1 MPADRMILGE
11 NAIYSTDCNETGVNN
26 NVIAVGSS
34 GGGKTMSIIEPR
46 LLETFNSSLVV
57 TVTKRRI
64 VEKYKPIYKERGYNV
79 IDLNFVKPMQSDAA
93 YDPISFISSYNDIKF
108 LAASIVKAN
117 PRKEHSHADPYW
129 DDISESIFEAVTALG
144 LMTENDPKLS
154 NIIQI
159 FHKLKIRES
168 GRLIETTLD
177 DIFEKIESKDPNCYA
192 INCWKTFR
200 MLPAA
205 TAGCAYSSLSTV
217 IDTVFTPELLEMIDT
232 KKCINIEDIANQKTV
247 LFITTSPVSPS
258 LNYFINMFYA
268 QLFKSLFEY
277 AENLPSGKLP
287 IPVSVLCDDFATGSR
302 ILNFPEYISIFRE
315 KGISATL
322 LIQSESQLESLY
334 SQEEAITIINNC
346 DSYIYLGGM
355 DIRTC
360 RNISEK
366 LNTTLDD
373 VLWMPIGKEIVFR
386 RGQKPIITDRYN
398 ILNDKRYQEITKQY
412 EHLLSLRETTERG

>member
-1 MPADRMILGE
+1 MTISSVLSF
-11 NAIYSTDCNETGVNN
+11 STNFLDFF
-26 NVIAVGSS
+26 
-34 GGGKTMSIIEPR
+34 MR
-46 LLETFNSSLVV
+46 L
-57 TVTKRRI
+57 
-64 VEKYKPIYKERGYNV
+64 PW
-79 IDLNFVKPMQSDAA
+79 SDAS

-108 LAASIVKAN
+108 LAESVVKAN
-117 PRKEHSHADPYW
+117 PRKAHSHADPYW
-129 DDISESIFEAVTALG
+129 DDVSESIFEAVTALG

-154 NIIQI
+154 NIIKI
-159 FHKLKIRES
+159 FHKLKIKEC
-168 GRLIETTLD
+168 GRQIETTLD
-177 DIFEKIESKDPNCYA
+177 DIFERIEIKDPNCYA
-192 INCWKTFR
+192 INCWKSFR
-200 MLPAA
+200 TLPAN

-247 LFITTSPVSPS
+247 LFITTSSVSPS

-277 AENLPSGKLP
+277 AENLPFGKLP

-315 KGISATL
+315 KGISTTL

-366 LNTTLDD
+366 LNTTLED

-398 ILNDKRYQEITKQY
+398 ILNDKRYQDITSHY
-412 EHLLSLRETTERG
+412 EQLLSLRETAEWR